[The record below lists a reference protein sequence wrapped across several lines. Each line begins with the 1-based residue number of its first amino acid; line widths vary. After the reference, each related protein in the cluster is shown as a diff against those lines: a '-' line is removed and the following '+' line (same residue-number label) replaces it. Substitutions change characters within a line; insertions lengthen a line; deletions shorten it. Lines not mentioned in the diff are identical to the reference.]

1 MLARLARRLVSLVA
15 VLVGVITLT
24 FVLLRAAPGDPFI
37 GEKSLTPAQ
46 LEEKKRQLKL
56 DGPLGWQ
63 MSRYFADLARG
74 DLRESSKYRGKQV
87 REILRQSLPVSFQL
101 GAVSFALAAAGGIAL
116 GVVAALR
123 RNTWADYAA
132 MFTALAAISLPAFI
146 TGPLLVAVFA
156 LWLGWLP
163 VGGWFSWPTM
173 ILPAICLAAPY
184 VAYVARLMRNSLL
197 DVLNQDFI
205 RTARAKGLA
214 PSSVALRHALRVAI
228 LPVVTFLGPLAA
240 NLLTGSVV
248 VEAVFGVPGAGQ
260 YFVRA
265 IENRDLFLLLGVV
278 MVYCTL
284 LVALNFL
291 VDVAYTFLDRRI
303 KLDA

>member
-1 MLARLARRLVSLVA
+1 MLIRLIRRLCSLVA
-15 VLVGVITLT
+15 ILVGVILLV

-37 GEKSLTPAQ
+37 SEKSLTAEQ
-46 LEEKKRQLKL
+46 IAEKKRQMKL
-56 DGPLGWQ
+56 DGSLGSQ
-63 MSRYFADLARG
+63 VTRYFADLLHG
-74 DLRESSKYRGKQV
+74 DLRVSTKYKGKSV
-87 REILRQSLPVSFQL
+87 AEILRQSLPVSFQL
-101 GAVSFALAAAGGIAL
+101 GSLAFILATVGGISL

-146 TGPLLVAVFA
+146 TGPVLIAIFA

-163 VGGWFSWPTM
+163 VGGWFAWPTM
-173 ILPAICLAAPY
+173 ILPAVCLAAPY

-205 RTARAKGLA
+205 RTAQAKGLSPA
-214 PSSVALRHALRVAI
+214 AVAVRHALRVAI

-240 NLLTGSVV
+240 NLLTGSVI

-260 YFVRA
+260 YFFRA

-291 VDVAYTFLDRRI
+291 VDIAYTLLDRRI
-303 KLDA
+303 QLDA

>member
-1 MLARLARRLVSLVA
+1 MFARLARRLVSLVA

-46 LEEKKRQLKL
+46 VEEKKRQLQL
-56 DGPLGWQ
+56 DGPLSSQ
-63 MSRYFADLARG
+63 MSRYFIDLARG
-74 DLRESSKYRGKQV
+74 DLRESSKYKGKRV
-87 REILRQSLPVSFQL
+87 GDILRQSLPVSFQL
-101 GAVSFALAAAGGIAL
+101 GALAFVLASAGGVAL
-116 GVVAALR
+116 GVIAALR

-132 MFTALAAISLPAFI
+132 MFAALTAISLPAFI
-146 TGPLLVAVFA
+146 TGPVLIALFA

-163 VGGWFSWPTM
+163 VGGWFSWQTM
-173 ILPAICLAAPY
+173 ILPALCLAAPY

-214 PSSVALRHALRVAI
+214 PSAVAVRHALRVAI

-291 VDVAYTFLDRRI
+291 VDIAYTFLDRRI

>member
-1 MLARLARRLVSLVA
+1 MFARLARRLVSLVA

-46 LEEKKRQLKL
+46 IEEKKRQLKL
-56 DGPLGWQ
+56 DGPLSWQ
-63 MSRYFADLARG
+63 MGRYFADLARG
-74 DLRESSKYRGKQV
+74 DLRESSKYKGKRV
-87 REILRQSLPVSFQL
+87 VDILGQSLPVSFHL
-101 GAVSFALAAAGGIAL
+101 GAMSFVLAAVGGVTL
-116 GVVAALR
+116 GVVAAVR

-132 MFTALAAISLPAFI
+132 MLTALAAISLPAFI
-146 TGPLLVAVFA
+146 TGPVLIAIFA
-156 LWLGWLP
+156 LWGGWVP
-163 VGGWFSWPTM
+163 VGGWFSWKSM
-173 ILPAICLAAPY
+173 ILPAICLAAPS

-214 PSSVALRHALRVAI
+214 PSTIAVRHALRVAI

-240 NLLTGSVV
+240 NLLTGSVI

-291 VDVAYTFLDRRI
+291 VDIAYTFLDRRI

>member
-1 MLARLARRLVSLVA
+1 MLPRLARRFFSLLA
-15 VLVGVITLT
+15 VLAGVITLT
-24 FVLLRAAPGDPFI
+24 FALLRSAPGDPFTS
-37 GEKSLTPAQ
+37 EKSITPEAYQ
-46 LEEKKRQLKL
+46 KKLERLEL
-56 DGPLGWQ
+56 DGSLPSQIG
-63 MSRYFADLARG
+63 RYFADLLGG
-74 DLRESSKYRGKQV
+74 DLRESSKYKGV
-87 REILRQSLPVSFQL
+87 RVADLLRQSLPVSFQL
-101 GAVSFALAAAGGIAL
+101 GAVAFVLAAAGGVAL
-116 GVVAALR
+116 GMIAALGK
-123 RNTWADYAA
+123 NTWADYLA
-132 MFTALAAISLPAFI
+132 MFAALGAISLPAFI
-146 TGPLLVAVFA
+146 TGPILIAVFA

-163 VGGWFSWPTM
+163 VGGWFAWGKM
-173 ILPAICLAAPY
+173 ILPALCLAAPY

-205 RTARAKGLA
+205 RTARAKGLDPA
-214 PSSVALRHALRVAI
+214 SVALKHALRVAI

-278 MVYCTL
+278 IVYCTL

-291 VDVAYTFLDRRI
+291 VDLAYTFLDRRI

>member
-1 MLARLARRLVSLVA
+1 MLARLVRRLVSLVA

-46 LEEKKRQLKL
+46 IEEKKRQLKL
-56 DGPLGWQ
+56 DGSLSSQ
-63 MSRYFADLARG
+63 MIRYFADLARG
-74 DLRESSKYRGKQV
+74 DLRESSKYRGQRV
-87 REILRQSLPVSFQL
+87 GAILRQSLPVSFKL
-101 GAVSFALAAAGGIAL
+101 GAVSFVLAAAGGVAL

-146 TGPLLVAVFA
+146 TGPLLIAVFA

-163 VGGWFSWPTM
+163 VGGWFSWQSM
-173 ILPAICLAAPY
+173 ILPALCLAAPY

-205 RTARAKGLA
+205 RTARAKGLS
-214 PSSVALRHALRVAI
+214 PSSVAVRHALRVAI

-278 MVYCTL
+278 IVYCTL
-284 LVALNFL
+284 LVVLNFL
-291 VDVAYTFLDRRI
+291 VDVAYTLLDRRI

>member
-1 MLARLARRLVSLVA
+1 MLVRLARRLVSLVV
-15 VLVGVITLT
+15 VLVSVITLT

-46 LEEKKRQLKL
+46 IEQKKKQLQL
-56 DGPLGWQ
+56 DGSLSSQ
-63 MSRYFADLARG
+63 LTRYFADLGRG
-74 DLRESSKYRGKQV
+74 NLRESSKYKGRDV
-87 REILRQSLPVSFQL
+87 SDILRHSLPVSFQL
-101 GAVSFALAAAGGIAL
+101 GALAFVLAAGGGVAL
-116 GVVAALR
+116 GVVAAMR

-132 MFTALAAISLPAFI
+132 MLAALAAISLPSFI

-156 LWLGWLP
+156 LWLKWLP
-163 VGGWFSWPTM
+163 VGGWFSWQTM
-173 ILPAICLAAPY
+173 ILPAVCLAAPY
-184 VAYVARLMRNSLL
+184 VAYVARLTRNSLL
-197 DVLNQDFI
+197 DVLHQDFI
-205 RTARAKGLA
+205 RTARAKGLG
-214 PSSVALRHALRVAI
+214 PSAIALRHALRVAI

-278 MVYCTL
+278 IVYCSL

-291 VDVAYTFLDRRI
+291 VDVAYSLLDRRI
-303 KLDA
+303 QLDA

>member
-1 MLARLARRLVSLVA
+1 MLARLARRLVSLAA

-24 FVLLRAAPGDPFI
+24 FALLRAAPGDPFI

-46 LEEKKRQLKL
+46 IEEKKRQLKL
-56 DGPLGWQ
+56 DGPLGSQ
-63 MSRYFADLARG
+63 MARYFADLARG
-74 DLRESSKYRGKQV
+74 DLRESSKYKGQQV
-87 REILRQSLPVSFQL
+87 GEILRHSLPVSFQL
-101 GAVSFALAAAGGIAL
+101 GALAFVLAAAGGVTLGVIAAL
-116 GVVAALR
+116 G

-132 MFTALAAISLPAFI
+132 MFAALAAISLPSFI
-146 TGPLLVAVFA
+146 TGPVLIAVFA

-163 VGGWFSWPTM
+163 VGGWFSWQTM
-173 ILPAICLAAPY
+173 ILPALCLAAPY

-197 DVLNQDFI
+197 EVLNQDFI

-214 PSSVALRHALRVAI
+214 PRAIAVRHALRVAI

-278 MVYCTL
+278 MVYCSL